1 MSELDPEELKLLEQ
15 TMAKVLDA
23 ADGRE
28 LLGQLDELGWF
39 ELWQDQPAGAAR
51 ALFGQQGRLARTSPV
66 LSGLMGAALI
76 DDQTAPPVLLPEF
89 NAFASGWCST
99 RSTDG
104 ALTALAQS
112 DALTDDGH
120 ALFVAGCPSG
130 DNAQLLRVDVAA
142 LRRTPVDGLDPKMRL
157 CRVDLAAAVRSGTPL
172 ISGTELSKAWAHA
185 LALGRRLLA
194 EEMLGVVAEQLRL
207 ALEHATS
214 RSQFGRPIGSFQAVK
229 HKLAEVYVALSV
241 AQLAVDEAWLD
252 PTPMTCLMAK
262 VLAGVAVE
270 TANLHCQQVLG
281 GIGFTWEHP
290 FHHYLRR
297 GRLLAALLGSRAQL
311 AASVGTDILDARK
324 TPVLAPL

>member
-1 MSELDPEELKLLEQ
+1 MSGLDPDELKLLEE
-15 TMAKVLDA
+15 TMAKVLESSDRLDMA
-23 ADGRE
+23 R
-28 LLGQLDELGWF
+28 LDELGWF
-39 ELWQDQPAGAAR
+39 ELWRDQPAEAAR

-66 LSGLMGAALI
+66 LSVLMGAALLG
-76 DDQTAPPVLLPEF
+76 DPAAPPVLLPEF
-89 NAFASGWCST
+89 NAFAAGWCST

-104 ALTALAQS
+104 ALTALAQA
-112 DALTDDGH
+112 DALADDGQ

-130 DNAQLLRVDVAA
+130 DNAQLLRVEVAA
-142 LRRTPVDGLDPKMRL
+142 LRRTPVDGLDPALRL
-157 CRVDLAAAVRSGTPL
+157 CAVDVSAAVRSGTPL
-172 ISGTELSKAWAHA
+172 MSGTELSTAWAQA

-194 EEMLGVVAEQLRL
+194 EEMVGVVAEQLRL
-207 ALEHATS
+207 AVEHATS

-241 AQLAVDEAWLD
+241 ARLAADEAWLD
-252 PTPMTCLMAK
+252 PAPTTCLMAK

-270 TANLHCQQVLG
+270 TASQHCQQVLG

-311 AASVGTDILDARK
+311 AASVGSDILDARR